1 MKLVNLEKETRKI
14 KKMILI
20 FLCCLCVA
28 AIESVG
34 KHIPMAFMV
43 SYCLLAGIDEAAD
56 KLQEVSFGQIT
67 SSEAMWTSS
76 VKLGGAEVQSPKT
89 RDGITTN
96 GSLSMALCLTSF
108 SLYKSGVRSLTTE
121 EARRRAVKMRVV
133 VWYGT
138 RR

>member
-1 MKLVNLEKETRKI
+1 MWMTSHERTDETERI
-14 KKMILI
+14 HMRLMN
-20 FLCCLCVA
+20 FV
-28 AIESVG
+28 
-34 KHIPMAFMV
+34 M
-43 SYCLLAGIDEAAD
+43 
-56 KLQEVSFGQIT
+56 LQELMKQLTNFK